1 MSRPRDPGRVADR
14 ASLRT
19 YLTGT
24 SKASRAEFDRWSN
37 PTQLALY
44 SVPLGPNVDTSS
56 RLSIGKLGIGFPDY
70 DWRLNA
76 AGGPDRS
83 DKS

>member
-1 MSRPRDPGRVADR
+1 M
-14 ASLRT
+14 
-19 YLTGT
+19 
-24 SKASRAEFDRWSN
+24 
-37 PTQLALY
+37 QLALY

-56 RLSIGKLGIGFPDY
+56 RLSIGKLGIGFLDY

-83 DKS
+83 GKS